1 MATVDTYP
9 HLVTDARGRMCI
21 GNTRYTIEHLVAEH
35 HFLGWTA
42 EELLRQHPDL
52 APAEVYAA
60 LAYFHDHH
68 EAVLAAIEASG
79 EWAESPRPSHEAP
92 RTELLK
98 RRSSNPTDG

>member
-1 MATVDTYP
+1 MATVDFYP
-9 HLVTDARGRMCI
+9 HLAADACGRVCI
-21 GNTRYTIEHLVAEH
+21 GSSRYTVEHLAAEH

-68 EAVLAAIEASG
+68 EAVLAAIEATG
-79 EWAESPRPSHEAP
+79 KWADSQRPS
-92 RTELLK
+92 RSVSRSELVK
-98 RRSSNPTDG
+98 RRSSDTNAV